1 KHSSD
6 SDGESNSHIS
16 IGYGT
21 VNHPFNSS
29 AIGHKKKLDQDDE
42 IDPLH
47 MRHFGDRI
55 GNVIKNAL
63 GVVGISGLLA
73 SFWFF
78 IAKRRRKED
87 EEEEL

>member
-1 KHSSD
+1 MDIK
-6 SDGESNSHIS
+6 EI
-16 IGYGT
+16 
-21 VNHPFNSS
+21 
-29 AIGHKKKLDQDDE
+29 DQDDE

-87 EEEEL
+87 EEEELKLEIIAKTRRKVQ

>member
-1 KHSSD
+1 
-6 SDGESNSHIS
+6 
-16 IGYGT
+16 
-21 VNHPFNSS
+21 
-29 AIGHKKKLDQDDE
+29 
-42 IDPLH
+42 

-87 EEEEL
+87 EEEELEIRYSKDKKKGSIEGTKHLPLFICETSQKRR